1 MQIRFYAI
9 FSQITQIRKFIVVL
23 TTVLD
28 EKYLLL
34 SGSHIFCNFGREHEF
49 NLRFLKVQPKTQSP
63 NQKVDKR
70 LSFSFFFLTQINDK

>member
-23 TTVLD
+23 TKVLD
-28 EKYLLL
+28 KKYLLL

-49 NLRFLKVQPKTQSP
+49 HVLF
-63 NQKVDKR
+63 
-70 LSFSFFFLTQINDK
+70 

>member
-23 TTVLD
+23 TIVLD
-28 EKYLLL
+28 KKYLLL
-34 SGSHIFCNFGREHEF
+34 SGSHIFCNFGREYDF

-70 LSFSFFFLTQINDK
+70 LSFSFFFLTQINGK